1 MTARLRLPILI
12 AALVPALAVGAV
24 WGLSAAAAPLAPDAK
39 CQKPQVKSKMVY
51 GREKVSYDLERQ
63 PNYRAEGKPLGWYY
77 ATDEVSYRMQLQGG
91 CLKSLD
97 ITIKVFPVIQLRSI
111 YKKKTKKCARK
122 SILEHE
128 RRHSAVA
135 KREFKKLGNDI
146 KKVAIRLFTGKSAP
160 DPNTVAAALNGE
172 LEKGLYK
179 RFRKKYKTAQDGFHD
194 DLKQARIIRKK
205 CRLVKRK
212 RY

>member
-1 MTARLRLPILI
+1 MTARLRLPIFV

-24 WGLSAAAAPLAPDAK
+24 LGPSDARAAPLAPDAK
-39 CQKPQVKSKMVY
+39 CRKPEVKSKMIY

-63 PNYRAEGKPLGWYY
+63 PNFRSAGKPLGWYY
-77 ATDEVSYRMQLQGG
+77 ATDEVGYRMQIQGG

-97 ITIKVFPVIQLRSI
+97 IKVKVFPLIQLRSI
-111 YKKKTKKCARK
+111 YKKKRKKCARQ

-128 RRHSAVA
+128 RRHGKVA
-135 KREFKKLGNDI
+135 KREFRKLANDI

-160 DPNTVAAALNGE
+160 DPNTAAALNGE
-172 LEKGLYK
+172 LDKGLYK
-179 RFRKKYKTAQDGFHD
+179 RFRKKYNKAQEGFHD

-212 RY
+212 R

>member
-1 MTARLRLPILI
+1 MTPRLRLPIFV
-12 AALVPALAVGAV
+12 AALVPALAMAV
-24 WGLSAAAAPLAPDAK
+24 FLGLSVARAAPLAPDAN

-63 PNYRAEGKPLGWYY
+63 ANFRSAGKPLGWYY
-77 ATDEVSYRMQLQGG
+77 ATDEVGYRMQIQGG

-97 ITIKVFPVIQLRSI
+97 IKVKVFPVIQLRSI

-135 KREFKKLGNDI
+135 KREYKKLAAAI
-146 KKVAIRLFTGKSAP
+146 KKLAARLFTGKSAP
-160 DPNTVAAALNGE
+160 DVNTVAGALDAE
-172 LEKGLYK
+172 LDKGIYD
-179 RFRKKYKTAQDGFHD
+179 RFLKKYTAAQDRFHD
-194 DLKQARIIRKK
+194 DLAQARIIRKK

-212 RY
+212 R